1 MTNEYTY
8 YEEADISLVSTSTA
22 FTAGSEQLKDN
33 EDVFPLIVVIWPV
46 FQETLPENKPQVRA
60 LSESV
65 SF

>member
-8 YEEADISLVSTSTA
+8 YEEADISLVSTITA

-46 FQETLPENKPQVRA
+46 FQETLSQNKPQVRA